1 MLNDPKRPAIT
12 APPSSALPVRPA
24 PHDSAFGFSRVD
36 GVAQLPNRAG
46 IYCIIN
52 RINGK
57 RYIGQASN
65 IRSRCTQHRSDLRGG
80 NSFNMSLRRDS
91 VIFGADAFFFFA
103 PALDG
108 VYAALGPKNLDYI
121 EAWFV
126 AQMAAHDERYGY
138 NCAAGHSR
146 TKASRFRDR
155 ETKLMRPNSAKYE
168 MLPGID
174 FFDPISPMLLSSWV
188 PGN

>member
-1 MLNDPKRPAIT
+1 MVNNPKKPAIT
-12 APPSSALPVRPA
+12 APPSLRLPVRPA
-24 PHDSAFGFSRVD
+24 PHDSGFGFSRLD
-36 GVAQLPNRAG
+36 GVAQLPDRAG
-46 IYCIIN
+46 IYCVLN
-52 RINGK
+52 RINGR
-57 RYIGQASN
+57 RYIGQATN
-65 IRSRCTQHRSDLRGG
+65 IRARCTQHRSDLRGG

-108 VYAALGPKNLDYI
+108 VYASLGPKNLDYI
-121 EAWFV
+121 EAWFI
-126 AQMAAHDERYGY
+126 AQMFAHDERHGY
-138 NCAAGHSR
+138 NGAAGHSR

-174 FFDPISPMLLSSWV
+174 LYDPISPMLLSSWV